1 MKKLITYFLLF
12 SPFFL
17 NAQSNLLELLGDN
30 DDEPIYSSY
39 LFKGTKI
46 VNGQSV
52 KLQSKGVLQFEIQ
65 HRFGALNSGFYDF
78 YGLDNSQIRMSLEYG
93 VKDWLGIS
101 IARSSAL
108 KTIDANIKIRLT
120 RQVRKSKSF
129 PFTLVLN
136 TASFMKQYRWS
147 EMKDENFSFL
157 NQLSYVNQLLIA
169 RKVNRNL
176 TIQISPTVIHYN
188 LVHILNESNDKYAVA
203 VGGRQKLTKR
213 ISLNTEYFYQ
223 INNKFNNNVLSLG
236 FDIETGG
243 HVFQLHLSNSPAM
256 IEPEFITKTTGSWFN
271 GDVYFGFNIS
281 RVFVFN
287 K

>member
-136 TASFMKQYRWS
+136 TAPLTPIKSPKS
-147 EMKDENFSFL
+147 SSFL
-157 NQLSYVNQLLIA
+157 NTSLYICLSSVG
-169 RKVNRNL
+169 
-176 TIQISPTVIHYN
+176 QIS
-188 LVHILNESNDKYAVA
+188 
-203 VGGRQKLTKR
+203 
-213 ISLNTEYFYQ
+213 SLL
-223 INNKFNNNVLSLG
+223 K
-236 FDIETGG
+236 
-243 HVFQLHLSNSPAM
+243 
-256 IEPEFITKTTGSWFN
+256 
-271 GDVYFGFNIS
+271 
-281 RVFVFN
+281 
-287 K
+287 